1 MDNKEHI
8 DFEELLIRY
17 LQGTA
22 NAQSLQQLLEVV
34 RKSEDKKNELAR
46 LKAIYDSLSVQVDA
60 LKYPIDASWE
70 KMRQK
75 IDSEIPATKPKGPTF
90 RNIPP
95 CGRMPQSFYWLYYWQ
110 DNVFIIR
117 IKVCGQYPRIAIPG
131 LWWKKAVGKVPC
143 SCRTGQRCC

>member
-8 DFEELLIRY
+8 DFEESLIRY

-22 NAQSLQQLLEVV
+22 DAQSLQQLLEVV

-60 LKYPIDASWE
+60 LEVSDRCQLGKDEAEDRFGNTCDKTESL
-70 KMRQK
+70 
-75 IDSEIPATKPKGPTF
+75 TF
-90 RNIPP
+90 RNIITLW
-95 CGRMPQSFYWLYYWQ
+95 SYAAVFYWLYYWQ
-110 DNVFIIR
+110 DNIFIIR
-117 IKVCGQYPRIAIPG
+117 IKVSGQNLRIATPG
-131 LWWKKAVGKVPC
+131 LWWKRQWEKVPC